1 MTSEQTV
8 DSVQKIHE
16 WQKRISPKKYEPSR
30 ITPNLTRDQQ
40 ALVEAVSESARL
52 LVDVVLQQTG
62 IDHAVL
68 DRLPPIA
75 APLTS
80 AQFANRD
87 WQGDQC
93 IHRAVAEWT
102 GTRAQTAEWTGT
114 RAQTMDYEWWHLFM
128 LRQLRDS
135 LLPDP
140 PLFLLNTMNPP
151 FQKDIL
157 DGDLHDTEASTKDQK
172 DAHYRLDLAVR
183 TYLRRVGGIWHR
195 PAYSILNSPMR
206 QGWWMVDLAKRAA
219 ELGLVEAVD
228 VYEALDAAWSNWAKL
243 AAHSTTRLAHPNCVA
258 AYVLAAQDHKNA
270 CGEWPK
276 GSEAKTI
283 TEKLMRRTLHV
294 SVPLVDPKVLA
305 KLAA

>member
-1 MTSEQTV
+1 MTNEQAV
-8 DSVQKIHE
+8 DSACQKIRQ
-16 WQKRISPKKYEPSR
+16 WQERISPRKYEPSK
-30 ITPNLTRDQQ
+30 ITPILTGEQQ
-40 ALVEAVSESARL
+40 ELIAEVSQSACA
-52 LVDVVLQQTG
+52 LVDVVLRQTG
-62 IDHAVL
+62 IDKAVV
-68 DRLPPIA
+68 DRLPSIS

-80 AQFANRD
+80 SQFAIRN

-93 IHRAVAEWT
+93 VHSAV
-102 GTRAQTAEWTGT
+102 AEWTGT
-114 RAQTMDYEWWHLFM
+114 RAQTMDYKWWHLFT

-135 LLPDP
+135 VLPDP

-151 FQKDIL
+151 FQRDIL
-157 DGDLHDTEASTKDQK
+157 DGDLPDTEASGKDQK

-219 ELGLVEAVD
+219 ELGLADAVD

-243 AAHSTTRLAHPNCVA
+243 AAHSTTRLAHPHCVA
-258 AYVLAAQDHKNA
+258 AYVLAAQDHKNDS
-270 CGEWPK
+270 GEWPK

-283 TEKLMRRTLHV
+283 TENLMRRTLHV
-294 SVPLVDPKVLA
+294 SVGLVDPKVLA
-305 KLAA
+305 ALAV